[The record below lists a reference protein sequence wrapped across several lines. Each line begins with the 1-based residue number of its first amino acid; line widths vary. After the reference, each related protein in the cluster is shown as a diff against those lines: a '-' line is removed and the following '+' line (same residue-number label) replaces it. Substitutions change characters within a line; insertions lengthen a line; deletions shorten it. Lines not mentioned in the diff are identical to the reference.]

1 MKIFYAIATLALLST
16 SASADGWDTIERCTY
31 SKFFGRMCTTS
42 YREAPSRTI
51 AQEQEDEKARRA
63 SIDKWEAFASRRAP
77 TTMKASAA
85 WSTPRRVASSAAA
98 SSRSCRVC
106 ARWT

>member
-16 SASADGWDTIERCTY
+16 SASAEGWDVVERCTY

-42 YREAPSRTI
+42 YREAPARNL

-63 SIDKWEAFASRRAP
+63 SIEKWEAFCKP
-77 TTMKASAA
+77 TRTYDNEGVGRLAYAKKGCEFG
-85 WSTPRRVASSAAA
+85 
-98 SSRSCRVC
+98 RSE
-106 ARWT
+106 